1 MIKIYRPNNK
11 MIHFRRRVL
20 KLYQN
25 RLSNVITDIPTN
37 KKQQQITNSNQ
48 LGVVIKIPENKL
60 LNWVKK

>member
-1 MIKIYRPNNK
+1 

-25 RLSNVITDIPTN
+25 RLSNVITDIPVN

-48 LGVVIKIPENKL
+48 LGIVIKIPENKL